1 MSNLPLGAEY
11 DDTAPYNIKEET
23 FKFTF
28 VVDGTAWY
36 EYYGLLDPEEA
47 YAAIDERLKE
57 CLKQLG
63 DIEISKTDLSIY

>member
-11 DDTAPYNIKEET
+11 NDAAPYNIKEET

-28 VVDGTAWY
+28 VVDVPAWY
-36 EYYGLLDPEEA
+36 EYYGLQDPEEA
-47 YAAIDERLKE
+47 YVAIDERLKE